1 MGIDLSSL
9 IPGRE
14 PEPDCFYSIPDD
26 FFVMTLPDPDEKP
39 GVRTEKEKRNA
50 FLKLLLTVL
59 AIDAGAVA
67 VYCILVYALGWD
79 DVTPFIFLIVITVLT
94 GFYFQWQNQKIT
106 NQ

>member
-1 MGIDLSSL
+1 
-9 IPGRE
+9 
-14 PEPDCFYSIPDD
+14 
-26 FFVMTLPDPDEKP
+26 MTLPYSDQKP
-39 GVRTEKEKRNA
+39 GVRTLEEKRKA

-67 VYCILVYALGWD
+67 VYCILVYGLGWD
-79 DVTPFIFLIVITVLT
+79 EVTPFILLIVITVIT

>member
-1 MGIDLSSL
+1 
-9 IPGRE
+9 
-14 PEPDCFYSIPDD
+14 
-26 FFVMTLPDPDEKP
+26 MTLPYSDEKP

-50 FLKLLLTVL
+50 LLKLLLTVL

-67 VYCILVYALGWD
+67 VYLFLVHALGWD
-79 DVTPFIFLIVITVLT
+79 EVTPFILLIMITVIT

>member
-1 MGIDLSSL
+1 
-9 IPGRE
+9 
-14 PEPDCFYSIPDD
+14 
-26 FFVMTLPDPDEKP
+26 MTLPDPDEKP

-50 FLKLLLTVL
+50 WLKLLLTVL

-79 DVTPFIFLIVITVLT
+79 DVTPFILLIVITVIT
-94 GFYFQWQNQKIT
+94 GFYFPWQNKKIT